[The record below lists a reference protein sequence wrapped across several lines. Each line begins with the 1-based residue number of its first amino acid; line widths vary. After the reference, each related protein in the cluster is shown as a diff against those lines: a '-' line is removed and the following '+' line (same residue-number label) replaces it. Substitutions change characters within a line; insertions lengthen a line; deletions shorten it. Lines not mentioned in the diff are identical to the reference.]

1 MSELARVLEN
11 FCRLDGVQGALILN
25 ADGALVDNHA
35 PAVGELD
42 PLVRLVSQSLALGR
56 QAADS
61 LGKSPVNHQYL
72 EFAHMQITSEILKN
86 QNVLVVCAKT
96 GANLGRIRLEIKK
109 TKPDVERLLG

>member
-1 MSELARVLEN
+1 MSDLAKVLEN

-25 ADGALVDNHA
+25 AGGELVDNHA
-35 PAVGELD
+35 PAVGDLA
-42 PLVRLVSQSLALGR
+42 PLVQLVSQSLTLGR
-56 QAADS
+56 QAADT

-72 EFAHMQITSEILKN
+72 EFAHLQITSEILKN

-109 TKPDVERLLG
+109 TKPDVEKLLA